1 MGVPSDWTPTLCKY
15 FDPDGDLPSKGW
27 VVALRSP
34 LCMPPSE
41 SCSGIP
47 HGEEKQKGAA
57 DESSVTFHDS
67 ASRLMSGAIKGP

>member
-1 MGVPSDWTPTLCKY
+1 VCPVGIGLPTWKY
-15 FDPDGDLPSKGW
+15 PDGDLPSKGGST
-27 VVALRSP
+27 AFATLLP
-34 LCMPPSE
+34 PPSE